1 MPRVLMQ
8 SASPAWV
15 SLSPKAV
22 VCGYWLAGS
31 IAVDCSTIEVNVPG
45 STLSSVVHEGPLG
58 EAT

>member
-1 MPRVLMQ
+1 MQ

-45 STLSSVVHEGPLG
+45 STLSSVVHEVPLG